1 VIFAHNAI
9 NAPSGNS
16 ATMFDV
22 APNTRFVLHSNV
34 QSTGAYCYFG
44 SGHGVR
50 RRRVRFY
57 APAGLIANNVLVGT
71 SICGQSI
78 PTNVQLAAWP
88 TTMPA
93 GYDGRVAGPDFVK
106 VTDMTANVVIAP

>member
-1 VIFAHNAI
+1 VGDLADVIFAHNAI
-9 NAPSGNS
+9 TAPSGNS

-22 APNTRFVLHSNV
+22 APNTRFVMHSNV

-44 SGHGVR
+44 SNRGAGAGAFN
-50 RRRVRFY
+50 FY
-57 APAGLIANNVLVGT
+57 APRGLIANNVLVGT

-93 GYDGRVAGPDFVK
+93 GYDGRIAGPDS
-106 VTDMTANVVIAP
+106 